1 MIIDLW
7 PILAAGITNV
17 IIGMIWYNPRVFG
30 AAWMRMSG
38 ISPEALERGKKRMP
52 LMVALGLLSSLV
64 IAYVMSYFALA
75 WGVFDWVGA
84 VELGFWCWAGF
95 VAPVSLSIVLWETK
109 PFTLYLI
116 NAGYWLVSF
125 IAMALVL
132 LF

>member
-52 LMVALGLLSSLV
+52 LMIVLGLLSSLI

-75 WGVFDWVGA
+75 WGVFDWIGA

-95 VAPVSLSIVLWETK
+95 VAPVLLSIVLWETK

-125 IAMALVL
+125 IAMALIL